1 MAIEIV
7 DLPIKNGGSFH
18 CYVSLPEGMA
28 IDDYYLVIELG
39 EFVGFSGR
47 CDSNWDVFQGSDN
60 EWGIN
65 WVNRLVRY

>member
-1 MAIEIV
+1 
-7 DLPIKNGGSFH
+7 
-18 CYVSLPEGMA
+18 MA